1 MVLGIAWGMA
11 AAFGRGWVDE
21 ILMRL
26 ADTVMAIPQILF
38 ALVFISAF
46 GADPVKLAVIIGVL
60 LTPTTARLVRSSVLS
75 ELQEDYFTAAVAF
88 GSTRRRLLFAEV
100 LPNAKGPI
108 VVQAAINAAN
118 AILLEASMSFV
129 GLGIAPPEATWG
141 TLVQQGYQKMYQ
153 SIGYVLFPALFIFVT
168 IWLLNV
174 LADQFGGDRKEG
186 PMTDLTPVLQVQDLT
201 VSYGDVM
208 PVQGITF
215 AVRPGERIGL
225 VGESGSGKSL
235 TALSIMRL
243 NDGATLGGSIRLR
256 DRELLTLSPREMTR
270 VRGGEIAMVYQDPMS
285 SLNPVRTIG
294 HQLVEAIRLHDRVSA
309 AAARA
314 RAVELLTEVG
324 CRCPRSV
331 WASTRTSSPAGCGSA
346 S

>member
-1 MVLGIAWGMA
+1 VADTLTLALRSARPRRRLAVASWIPLALLGVIVLACVLAPVIAPYDPSAQSPDRFAGPSAGHLFGTDELGRDLFSRVLYGGQLTIFIAGGATLVAMVLGIAWGMA
-11 AAFGRGWVDE
+11 AAFARGVWDE

-46 GADPVKLAVIIGVL
+46 GADPVKLAVIIGIL

-88 GSTRRRLLFAEV
+88 GSKRSRLLFAEV
-100 LPNAKGPI
+100 LPNARGPI

-174 LADQFGGDRKEG
+174 LADQFGGDRK
-186 PMTDLTPVLQVQDLT
+186 
-201 VSYGDVM
+201 
-208 PVQGITF
+208 
-215 AVRPGERIGL
+215 
-225 VGESGSGKSL
+225 GKG
-235 TALSIMRL
+235 R
-243 NDGATLGGSIRLR
+243 
-256 DRELLTLSPREMTR
+256 
-270 VRGGEIAMVYQDPMS
+270 
-285 SLNPVRTIG
+285 
-294 HQLVEAIRLHDRVSA
+294 
-309 AAARA
+309 
-314 RAVELLTEVG
+314 
-324 CRCPRSV
+324 
-331 WASTRTSSPAGCGSA
+331 
-346 S
+346 

>member
-1 MVLGIAWGMA
+1 MADTLTLALRSARPRRRLALASWIPLALLALIVLACVLAPVIAPYDPSAQSSDRFAGPSAAHLFGTDELGRDLFSRVLYGGQLTVFIAAGATLVAMVLGIAWGMA
-11 AAFGRGWVDE
+11 AAFSRGILDE

-46 GADPVKLAVIIGVL
+46 GADPVKLAVIIGIL

-88 GSTRRRLLFAEV
+88 GSKRSRLLFAEV
-100 LPNAKGPI
+100 LPNARGPI

-174 LADQFGGDRKEG
+174 LADQFGGDRK
-186 PMTDLTPVLQVQDLT
+186 
-201 VSYGDVM
+201 
-208 PVQGITF
+208 
-215 AVRPGERIGL
+215 
-225 VGESGSGKSL
+225 GKG
-235 TALSIMRL
+235 R
-243 NDGATLGGSIRLR
+243 
-256 DRELLTLSPREMTR
+256 
-270 VRGGEIAMVYQDPMS
+270 
-285 SLNPVRTIG
+285 
-294 HQLVEAIRLHDRVSA
+294 
-309 AAARA
+309 
-314 RAVELLTEVG
+314 
-324 CRCPRSV
+324 
-331 WASTRTSSPAGCGSA
+331 
-346 S
+346 

>member
-1 MVLGIAWGMA
+1 VADTLTLALRSARPRRRFALASWIPLALLALIVLICVLAPVVAPFDPSAQSPDRFAGPSAVHLFGTDELGRDLFSRVLYGGQLTVFIAGGATLVAMVLGIAWGMA
-11 AAFGRGWVDE
+11 AAFARGWIDE

-46 GADPVKLAVIIGVL
+46 GADPVKLAVIIGIL

-88 GSTRRRLLFAEV
+88 GSTRRRLLFSEV

-174 LADQFGGDRKEG
+174 LADQFGGDRK
-186 PMTDLTPVLQVQDLT
+186 
-201 VSYGDVM
+201 
-208 PVQGITF
+208 
-215 AVRPGERIGL
+215 
-225 VGESGSGKSL
+225 GKG
-235 TALSIMRL
+235 R
-243 NDGATLGGSIRLR
+243 
-256 DRELLTLSPREMTR
+256 
-270 VRGGEIAMVYQDPMS
+270 
-285 SLNPVRTIG
+285 
-294 HQLVEAIRLHDRVSA
+294 
-309 AAARA
+309 
-314 RAVELLTEVG
+314 
-324 CRCPRSV
+324 
-331 WASTRTSSPAGCGSA
+331 
-346 S
+346 

>member
-1 MVLGIAWGMA
+1 MADTLTLALRSARPRRRLAVASWIPLALLGVIVLACVLAPVIAPYDPSAQSPDRFAGPSAGHLFGTDELGRDLFSRVLYGGQLTIFIASGATLVAMVLGIAWGMA
-11 AAFGRGWVDE
+11 AAFARGVWDE

-46 GADPVKLAVIIGVL
+46 GADPVKLAVIIGIL

-88 GSTRRRLLFAEV
+88 GSKRSRLLFAEV
-100 LPNAKGPI
+100 LPNARGPI

-174 LADQFGGDRKEG
+174 LADQFGGDRK
-186 PMTDLTPVLQVQDLT
+186 
-201 VSYGDVM
+201 
-208 PVQGITF
+208 
-215 AVRPGERIGL
+215 
-225 VGESGSGKSL
+225 GKG
-235 TALSIMRL
+235 R
-243 NDGATLGGSIRLR
+243 
-256 DRELLTLSPREMTR
+256 
-270 VRGGEIAMVYQDPMS
+270 
-285 SLNPVRTIG
+285 
-294 HQLVEAIRLHDRVSA
+294 
-309 AAARA
+309 
-314 RAVELLTEVG
+314 
-324 CRCPRSV
+324 
-331 WASTRTSSPAGCGSA
+331 
-346 S
+346 

>member
-1 MVLGIAWGMA
+1 MADTLTLALRSTRPRRRLALASWIPLALLAVIVLACVLAPVIAPYDPSAQSPDRFAGPSAVHVFGTDELGRDLFSRVLYGGQLTIFIAGGATLVAMVLGIAWGMA
-11 AAFGRGWVDE
+11 AAFARGIWDE

-46 GADPVKLAVIIGVL
+46 GADPVKLAVIIGIL

-88 GSTRRRLLFAEV
+88 GSRRSRLLFAEV
-100 LPNAKGPI
+100 LPNARGPI

-174 LADQFGGDRKEG
+174 LADQFGGDRK
-186 PMTDLTPVLQVQDLT
+186 
-201 VSYGDVM
+201 
-208 PVQGITF
+208 
-215 AVRPGERIGL
+215 
-225 VGESGSGKSL
+225 GKG
-235 TALSIMRL
+235 R
-243 NDGATLGGSIRLR
+243 
-256 DRELLTLSPREMTR
+256 
-270 VRGGEIAMVYQDPMS
+270 
-285 SLNPVRTIG
+285 
-294 HQLVEAIRLHDRVSA
+294 
-309 AAARA
+309 
-314 RAVELLTEVG
+314 
-324 CRCPRSV
+324 
-331 WASTRTSSPAGCGSA
+331 
-346 S
+346 

>member
-1 MVLGIAWGMA
+1 MQGAAVADTLTLALRSARPRRRVAVASWIPLGLLAIIVLACVLAPLLAPYDPAAQSSDRFAGPSAAHLFGTDELGRDLFSRVLYGGQLTVFIAGGATLVAMVLGIAWGMA

-174 LADQFGGDRKEG
+174 LADQFGGDRKG
-186 PMTDLTPVLQVQDLT
+186 
-201 VSYGDVM
+201 
-208 PVQGITF
+208 
-215 AVRPGERIGL
+215 
-225 VGESGSGKSL
+225 
-235 TALSIMRL
+235 
-243 NDGATLGGSIRLR
+243 
-256 DRELLTLSPREMTR
+256 
-270 VRGGEIAMVYQDPMS
+270 RG
-285 SLNPVRTIG
+285 R
-294 HQLVEAIRLHDRVSA
+294 
-309 AAARA
+309 
-314 RAVELLTEVG
+314 
-324 CRCPRSV
+324 
-331 WASTRTSSPAGCGSA
+331 
-346 S
+346 

>member
-1 MVLGIAWGMA
+1 MADTLTLALRSARPRRRVAVASWIPLGLLTIIVLACVLAPLLAPYDPAAQSSDRFAGPSAAHLFGTDELGRDLFSRVLYGGQLTVFIAGGATLVAMVLGIAWGMA
-11 AAFGRGWVDE
+11 AAFARGWVDE

-174 LADQFGGDRKEG
+174 LADQFGGDRK
-186 PMTDLTPVLQVQDLT
+186 
-201 VSYGDVM
+201 
-208 PVQGITF
+208 
-215 AVRPGERIGL
+215 
-225 VGESGSGKSL
+225 GKG
-235 TALSIMRL
+235 R
-243 NDGATLGGSIRLR
+243 
-256 DRELLTLSPREMTR
+256 
-270 VRGGEIAMVYQDPMS
+270 
-285 SLNPVRTIG
+285 
-294 HQLVEAIRLHDRVSA
+294 
-309 AAARA
+309 
-314 RAVELLTEVG
+314 
-324 CRCPRSV
+324 
-331 WASTRTSSPAGCGSA
+331 
-346 S
+346 

>member
-1 MVLGIAWGMA
+1 MADTLTLALRSARPRRRVAVASWIPLGLLAIIVLACVLAPLLAPYDPAAQSSDRFAGPSAAHLFGTDELGRDLFSRVLYGGQLTVFIAGGATLVAMVLGIAWGMA

-108 VVQAAINAAN
+108 IVQAAINAAN

-174 LADQFGGDRKEG
+174 LADQFGGDRK
-186 PMTDLTPVLQVQDLT
+186 
-201 VSYGDVM
+201 
-208 PVQGITF
+208 
-215 AVRPGERIGL
+215 
-225 VGESGSGKSL
+225 GKG
-235 TALSIMRL
+235 R
-243 NDGATLGGSIRLR
+243 
-256 DRELLTLSPREMTR
+256 
-270 VRGGEIAMVYQDPMS
+270 
-285 SLNPVRTIG
+285 
-294 HQLVEAIRLHDRVSA
+294 
-309 AAARA
+309 
-314 RAVELLTEVG
+314 
-324 CRCPRSV
+324 
-331 WASTRTSSPAGCGSA
+331 
-346 S
+346 

>member
-1 MVLGIAWGMA
+1 MADTLTLALRSARPRRRLAVASWIPLALLGVIVLACVLAPVIAPYDPSAQSPERFAGPSAGHLFGTDELGRDLFSRVLYGGQLTIFIAGGATLVAMVLGIAWGMA
-11 AAFGRGWVDE
+11 AAFARGVWDE

-46 GADPVKLAVIIGVL
+46 GADPVKLAVIIGIL

-88 GSTRRRLLFAEV
+88 GSKRSRLLFAEV
-100 LPNAKGPI
+100 LPNARGPI

-174 LADQFGGDRKEG
+174 LADQFGGDRK
-186 PMTDLTPVLQVQDLT
+186 
-201 VSYGDVM
+201 
-208 PVQGITF
+208 
-215 AVRPGERIGL
+215 
-225 VGESGSGKSL
+225 GKG
-235 TALSIMRL
+235 R
-243 NDGATLGGSIRLR
+243 
-256 DRELLTLSPREMTR
+256 
-270 VRGGEIAMVYQDPMS
+270 
-285 SLNPVRTIG
+285 
-294 HQLVEAIRLHDRVSA
+294 
-309 AAARA
+309 
-314 RAVELLTEVG
+314 
-324 CRCPRSV
+324 
-331 WASTRTSSPAGCGSA
+331 
-346 S
+346 

>member
-1 MVLGIAWGMA
+1 VADTLTLALRSARPRRRVAVASWIPLGLLAIIVLACVLAPLLAPYDPAAQSSDRFAGPSAAHLFGTDELGRDLFSRVLYGGQLTVFIAGGATLVAMVLGIAWGMA

-174 LADQFGGDRKEG
+174 LADQFGGDRKG
-186 PMTDLTPVLQVQDLT
+186 
-201 VSYGDVM
+201 
-208 PVQGITF
+208 
-215 AVRPGERIGL
+215 
-225 VGESGSGKSL
+225 
-235 TALSIMRL
+235 
-243 NDGATLGGSIRLR
+243 
-256 DRELLTLSPREMTR
+256 
-270 VRGGEIAMVYQDPMS
+270 RG
-285 SLNPVRTIG
+285 R
-294 HQLVEAIRLHDRVSA
+294 
-309 AAARA
+309 
-314 RAVELLTEVG
+314 
-324 CRCPRSV
+324 
-331 WASTRTSSPAGCGSA
+331 
-346 S
+346 

>member
-1 MVLGIAWGMA
+1 VADTLTLALRSARPRRRVAVASWIPLGLLAIIVLACVLAPLLAPYDPAAQSSDRFAGPSAAHLFGTDELGRDLFSRVLYGGQLTVFIAGGATLVAMVLGIAWGMA
-11 AAFGRGWVDE
+11 AAFARGWVDE

-108 VVQAAINAAN
+108 IVQAAINAAN

-174 LADQFGGDRKEG
+174 LADQFGGDRK
-186 PMTDLTPVLQVQDLT
+186 
-201 VSYGDVM
+201 
-208 PVQGITF
+208 
-215 AVRPGERIGL
+215 
-225 VGESGSGKSL
+225 GKG
-235 TALSIMRL
+235 R
-243 NDGATLGGSIRLR
+243 
-256 DRELLTLSPREMTR
+256 
-270 VRGGEIAMVYQDPMS
+270 
-285 SLNPVRTIG
+285 
-294 HQLVEAIRLHDRVSA
+294 
-309 AAARA
+309 
-314 RAVELLTEVG
+314 
-324 CRCPRSV
+324 
-331 WASTRTSSPAGCGSA
+331 
-346 S
+346 

>member
-1 MVLGIAWGMA
+1 MADTLTLALRSARPRRRVAVASWIPLGLLAIIVLACVLAPLLAPYDPAAQSSDRFAGPSAAHLFGTDELGRDLFSRVLYGGQLTVFIAGGATLVAMVLGIAWGMA

-60 LTPTTARLVRSSVLS
+60 LTPTTARLVRSSVVS

-174 LADQFGGDRKEG
+174 LADQFGGDRKG
-186 PMTDLTPVLQVQDLT
+186 
-201 VSYGDVM
+201 
-208 PVQGITF
+208 
-215 AVRPGERIGL
+215 
-225 VGESGSGKSL
+225 
-235 TALSIMRL
+235 
-243 NDGATLGGSIRLR
+243 
-256 DRELLTLSPREMTR
+256 
-270 VRGGEIAMVYQDPMS
+270 RG
-285 SLNPVRTIG
+285 R
-294 HQLVEAIRLHDRVSA
+294 
-309 AAARA
+309 
-314 RAVELLTEVG
+314 
-324 CRCPRSV
+324 
-331 WASTRTSSPAGCGSA
+331 
-346 S
+346 

>member
-1 MVLGIAWGMA
+1 MADTLTLALRSARPRRRVAVASWIPLGLLAIIVLACVLAPLLAPYDPAAQSSDRFAGPSAAHLFGTDELGRDLFSRVLYGGQLTGFIAGGATLVAMVLGIAWGMA

-174 LADQFGGDRKEG
+174 LADQFGGDRKG
-186 PMTDLTPVLQVQDLT
+186 
-201 VSYGDVM
+201 
-208 PVQGITF
+208 
-215 AVRPGERIGL
+215 
-225 VGESGSGKSL
+225 
-235 TALSIMRL
+235 
-243 NDGATLGGSIRLR
+243 
-256 DRELLTLSPREMTR
+256 
-270 VRGGEIAMVYQDPMS
+270 RG
-285 SLNPVRTIG
+285 R
-294 HQLVEAIRLHDRVSA
+294 
-309 AAARA
+309 
-314 RAVELLTEVG
+314 
-324 CRCPRSV
+324 
-331 WASTRTSSPAGCGSA
+331 
-346 S
+346 

>member
-1 MVLGIAWGMA
+1 MADTLTLALRSARPRRRVAVASWIPLGLLAIIVLACVLAPLLAPYDPAAQSSDRFAGPSAAHLFGTDELGRDLFSRVLYGGQLTVFIAGGATLVAMVLGIAWGMA

-153 SIGYVLFPALFIFVT
+153 SIGYVLFPALFIFIT

-174 LADQFGGDRKEG
+174 LADQFGGDRKG
-186 PMTDLTPVLQVQDLT
+186 
-201 VSYGDVM
+201 
-208 PVQGITF
+208 
-215 AVRPGERIGL
+215 
-225 VGESGSGKSL
+225 
-235 TALSIMRL
+235 
-243 NDGATLGGSIRLR
+243 
-256 DRELLTLSPREMTR
+256 
-270 VRGGEIAMVYQDPMS
+270 RG
-285 SLNPVRTIG
+285 R
-294 HQLVEAIRLHDRVSA
+294 
-309 AAARA
+309 
-314 RAVELLTEVG
+314 
-324 CRCPRSV
+324 
-331 WASTRTSSPAGCGSA
+331 
-346 S
+346 

>member
-1 MVLGIAWGMA
+1 MADTLTLALRSAGPRRRFALASWIPLALLALIVLICVLAPVVAPFDPSAQSPDRFAGPSAVHLFGTDELGRDLFSRVLYGGQLTVFIAGGATLVAMVLGIAWGMA
-11 AAFGRGWVDE
+11 AAFARGWIDE

-46 GADPVKLAVIIGVL
+46 GADPVKLAVIIGIL

-88 GSTRRRLLFAEV
+88 GSTRRRLLFSEV

-129 GLGIAPPEATWG
+129 GLGIAPSEATWG

-174 LADQFGGDRKEG
+174 LADQFGGDRK
-186 PMTDLTPVLQVQDLT
+186 
-201 VSYGDVM
+201 
-208 PVQGITF
+208 
-215 AVRPGERIGL
+215 
-225 VGESGSGKSL
+225 GKG
-235 TALSIMRL
+235 R
-243 NDGATLGGSIRLR
+243 
-256 DRELLTLSPREMTR
+256 
-270 VRGGEIAMVYQDPMS
+270 
-285 SLNPVRTIG
+285 
-294 HQLVEAIRLHDRVSA
+294 
-309 AAARA
+309 
-314 RAVELLTEVG
+314 
-324 CRCPRSV
+324 
-331 WASTRTSSPAGCGSA
+331 
-346 S
+346 

>member
-1 MVLGIAWGMA
+1 MADTLTLALRSTRPRRRLALASWIPLALLALIVLACVLAPIIAPFDPSAQSSDRFAGPSAVHLFGTDELGRDLFSRVLYGGQLTIFIAGGATLVAMVLGIAWGMA
-11 AAFGRGWVDE
+11 AAFARGLWDE

-46 GADPVKLAVIIGVL
+46 GADPVKLAVIIGIL

-75 ELQEDYFTAAVAF
+75 ELQEDYFTAAIAF
-88 GSTRRRLLFAEV
+88 GSKRSRLLFAEV
-100 LPNAKGPI
+100 LPNARGPI

-174 LADQFGGDRKEG
+174 LADQFGGDRK
-186 PMTDLTPVLQVQDLT
+186 
-201 VSYGDVM
+201 
-208 PVQGITF
+208 
-215 AVRPGERIGL
+215 
-225 VGESGSGKSL
+225 GKG
-235 TALSIMRL
+235 R
-243 NDGATLGGSIRLR
+243 
-256 DRELLTLSPREMTR
+256 
-270 VRGGEIAMVYQDPMS
+270 
-285 SLNPVRTIG
+285 
-294 HQLVEAIRLHDRVSA
+294 
-309 AAARA
+309 
-314 RAVELLTEVG
+314 
-324 CRCPRSV
+324 
-331 WASTRTSSPAGCGSA
+331 
-346 S
+346 

>member
-1 MVLGIAWGMA
+1 MADTLTLALRSARPRRRVAVASWIPLGLLAIIVLACVLAPLLAPYDPAAQSPDRFAGPSAAHLFGTDELGRDLFSRVLFGGQLTVFIAGGATLVAMVLGIAWGMA
-11 AAFGRGWVDE
+11 AAFGRGWIDE

-174 LADQFGGDRKEG
+174 LADQFGGDRK
-186 PMTDLTPVLQVQDLT
+186 
-201 VSYGDVM
+201 
-208 PVQGITF
+208 
-215 AVRPGERIGL
+215 
-225 VGESGSGKSL
+225 GKG
-235 TALSIMRL
+235 R
-243 NDGATLGGSIRLR
+243 
-256 DRELLTLSPREMTR
+256 
-270 VRGGEIAMVYQDPMS
+270 
-285 SLNPVRTIG
+285 
-294 HQLVEAIRLHDRVSA
+294 
-309 AAARA
+309 
-314 RAVELLTEVG
+314 
-324 CRCPRSV
+324 
-331 WASTRTSSPAGCGSA
+331 
-346 S
+346 

>member
-1 MVLGIAWGMA
+1 MADTLTLALLSARPRRRFAVASWIPLGLLAIIVLACVLAPLLAPYDPAAQSSDRFAGPSAAHLFGTDELGRDLFSRVLYGGQLTVFIAGGATLVAMVLGIAWGMA
-11 AAFGRGWVDE
+11 AAFARGWVDE

-174 LADQFGGDRKEG
+174 LADQFGGDRKG
-186 PMTDLTPVLQVQDLT
+186 
-201 VSYGDVM
+201 
-208 PVQGITF
+208 
-215 AVRPGERIGL
+215 
-225 VGESGSGKSL
+225 
-235 TALSIMRL
+235 
-243 NDGATLGGSIRLR
+243 
-256 DRELLTLSPREMTR
+256 
-270 VRGGEIAMVYQDPMS
+270 RG
-285 SLNPVRTIG
+285 R
-294 HQLVEAIRLHDRVSA
+294 
-309 AAARA
+309 
-314 RAVELLTEVG
+314 
-324 CRCPRSV
+324 
-331 WASTRTSSPAGCGSA
+331 
-346 S
+346 

>member
-1 MVLGIAWGMA
+1 MADTLTLALRAARPRRRLALASWIPLALLAVIVLACVLAPVIAPFDPSAQSPDRFAGPSAVHLFGTDELGRDLFSRVLYGGQLTIFIAGGATLVAMVLGIAWGMA
-11 AAFGRGWVDE
+11 AAFARGILDE

-46 GADPVKLAVIIGVL
+46 GADPVKLAVIIGIL

-88 GSTRRRLLFAEV
+88 GSKRSRLLFAEV
-100 LPNAKGPI
+100 LPNARGPI

-174 LADQFGGDRKEG
+174 LADQFGGDRK
-186 PMTDLTPVLQVQDLT
+186 
-201 VSYGDVM
+201 
-208 PVQGITF
+208 
-215 AVRPGERIGL
+215 
-225 VGESGSGKSL
+225 GKG
-235 TALSIMRL
+235 R
-243 NDGATLGGSIRLR
+243 
-256 DRELLTLSPREMTR
+256 
-270 VRGGEIAMVYQDPMS
+270 
-285 SLNPVRTIG
+285 
-294 HQLVEAIRLHDRVSA
+294 
-309 AAARA
+309 
-314 RAVELLTEVG
+314 
-324 CRCPRSV
+324 
-331 WASTRTSSPAGCGSA
+331 
-346 S
+346 

>member
-1 MVLGIAWGMA
+1 MADTLTLALRSARPRRRLALASWIPLALLALIVLACVLAPVIAPYDPSAQSSDRFAGPSAAHLFGTDELGRDLFSRVLYGGQLTVFIAAGATLVAMVLGIAWGMA
-11 AAFGRGWVDE
+11 AAFGRGILDE

-46 GADPVKLAVIIGVL
+46 GADPVKLAVIIGIL

-88 GSTRRRLLFAEV
+88 GSKRSRLLFAEV
-100 LPNAKGPI
+100 LPNARGPI

-174 LADQFGGDRKEG
+174 LADQFGGDRK
-186 PMTDLTPVLQVQDLT
+186 
-201 VSYGDVM
+201 
-208 PVQGITF
+208 
-215 AVRPGERIGL
+215 
-225 VGESGSGKSL
+225 GKG
-235 TALSIMRL
+235 R
-243 NDGATLGGSIRLR
+243 
-256 DRELLTLSPREMTR
+256 
-270 VRGGEIAMVYQDPMS
+270 
-285 SLNPVRTIG
+285 
-294 HQLVEAIRLHDRVSA
+294 
-309 AAARA
+309 
-314 RAVELLTEVG
+314 
-324 CRCPRSV
+324 
-331 WASTRTSSPAGCGSA
+331 
-346 S
+346 

>member
-1 MVLGIAWGMA
+1 MADTLTLALRPASPRRRVAWASWIPLALLAMIVLASALAPLLSPFDPSAQSPDRFASPSALHLFGTDELGRDLFSRVLHGGQLTIAIAGGATVVAMVLGIAWGMA
-11 AAFGRGWVDE
+11 AAFGRGILDE

-46 GADPVKLAVIIGVL
+46 GADPVKLAVIIGIL
-60 LTPTTARLVRSSVLS
+60 LTPTTARLVRSAVLS

-88 GSTRRRLLFAEV
+88 GSRRSRLLFSEV
-100 LPNAKGPI
+100 LPNARGPI

-174 LADQFGGDRKEG
+174 LADQFGGDRK
-186 PMTDLTPVLQVQDLT
+186 
-201 VSYGDVM
+201 
-208 PVQGITF
+208 
-215 AVRPGERIGL
+215 
-225 VGESGSGKSL
+225 GK
-235 TALSIMRL
+235 
-243 NDGATLGGSIRLR
+243 
-256 DRELLTLSPREMTR
+256 
-270 VRGGEIAMVYQDPMS
+270 
-285 SLNPVRTIG
+285 
-294 HQLVEAIRLHDRVSA
+294 
-309 AAARA
+309 AR
-314 RAVELLTEVG
+314 
-324 CRCPRSV
+324 
-331 WASTRTSSPAGCGSA
+331 
-346 S
+346 

>member
-1 MVLGIAWGMA
+1 MADTLTLALRSARPRRRLALASWIPLALLALIVLACVLAPVIAPYEPSAQSSDRFAGPSAAHLFGTDELGRDLFSRVLYGGQLTVFIAAGATLVAMVLGIAWGMA
-11 AAFGRGWVDE
+11 AAFSRGILDE

-46 GADPVKLAVIIGVL
+46 GADPVKLAVIIGIL

-88 GSTRRRLLFAEV
+88 GSKRSRLLFAEV
-100 LPNAKGPI
+100 LPNARGPI

-174 LADQFGGDRKEG
+174 LADQFGGDRK
-186 PMTDLTPVLQVQDLT
+186 
-201 VSYGDVM
+201 
-208 PVQGITF
+208 
-215 AVRPGERIGL
+215 
-225 VGESGSGKSL
+225 GKG
-235 TALSIMRL
+235 R
-243 NDGATLGGSIRLR
+243 
-256 DRELLTLSPREMTR
+256 
-270 VRGGEIAMVYQDPMS
+270 
-285 SLNPVRTIG
+285 
-294 HQLVEAIRLHDRVSA
+294 
-309 AAARA
+309 
-314 RAVELLTEVG
+314 
-324 CRCPRSV
+324 
-331 WASTRTSSPAGCGSA
+331 
-346 S
+346 

>member
-1 MVLGIAWGMA
+1 MADTVSLALRARAPRRRLPVASWISLSVLALIVLMSVLAPLVAPYDPAQQSPDRFATPSLAHLFGTDELGRDLFSRVLYGGQLTIFIAGGATLVAMVLGIAWGMV
-11 AAFGRGWVDE
+11 AAFTRGIVDE

-46 GADPVKLAVIIGVL
+46 GADPVKLAIIVGIL
-60 LTPTTARLVRSSVLS
+60 LTPTTARLVRSAVIS

-88 GSTRRRLLFAEV
+88 GSKRSRLLFSEV
-100 LPNAKGPI
+100 LPNARGPI

-174 LADQFGGDRKEG
+174 LADQFGGDRKE
-186 PMTDLTPVLQVQDLT
+186 
-201 VSYGDVM
+201 
-208 PVQGITF
+208 
-215 AVRPGERIGL
+215 
-225 VGESGSGKSL
+225 
-235 TALSIMRL
+235 
-243 NDGATLGGSIRLR
+243 
-256 DRELLTLSPREMTR
+256 TR
-270 VRGGEIAMVYQDPMS
+270 
-285 SLNPVRTIG
+285 
-294 HQLVEAIRLHDRVSA
+294 
-309 AAARA
+309 
-314 RAVELLTEVG
+314 
-324 CRCPRSV
+324 
-331 WASTRTSSPAGCGSA
+331 
-346 S
+346 

>member
-1 MVLGIAWGMA
+1 MADTLTLALRSPRPRRRVAVASWIPLGLLAIIVLACVLAPLLAPYDPAAQSSDRFAGPSAAHLFGTDELGRDLFSRVLYGGQLTVFIAGGATLVAMVLGIAWGMA

-108 VVQAAINAAN
+108 IVQAAINAAN

-174 LADQFGGDRKEG
+174 LADQFGGDRKG
-186 PMTDLTPVLQVQDLT
+186 
-201 VSYGDVM
+201 
-208 PVQGITF
+208 
-215 AVRPGERIGL
+215 
-225 VGESGSGKSL
+225 
-235 TALSIMRL
+235 
-243 NDGATLGGSIRLR
+243 
-256 DRELLTLSPREMTR
+256 
-270 VRGGEIAMVYQDPMS
+270 RG
-285 SLNPVRTIG
+285 R
-294 HQLVEAIRLHDRVSA
+294 
-309 AAARA
+309 
-314 RAVELLTEVG
+314 
-324 CRCPRSV
+324 
-331 WASTRTSSPAGCGSA
+331 
-346 S
+346 

>member
-1 MVLGIAWGMA
+1 MADTLTLALRSARPRRRFAVASWIPLGLLAIIVLACVLAPLLAPYDPAAQSSDRFAGPSAAHLFGTDELGRDLFSRVLYGGQLTVFIAGGATLVAMVLGIAWGMA

-174 LADQFGGDRKEG
+174 LADQFGGDRKG
-186 PMTDLTPVLQVQDLT
+186 
-201 VSYGDVM
+201 
-208 PVQGITF
+208 
-215 AVRPGERIGL
+215 
-225 VGESGSGKSL
+225 
-235 TALSIMRL
+235 
-243 NDGATLGGSIRLR
+243 
-256 DRELLTLSPREMTR
+256 
-270 VRGGEIAMVYQDPMS
+270 RG
-285 SLNPVRTIG
+285 R
-294 HQLVEAIRLHDRVSA
+294 
-309 AAARA
+309 
-314 RAVELLTEVG
+314 
-324 CRCPRSV
+324 
-331 WASTRTSSPAGCGSA
+331 
-346 S
+346 

>member
-1 MVLGIAWGMA
+1 MADTLTLALRSARPRRRVAVASWIPLGLLAIIVLACVLAPLLAPYDPAAQSSDRFAGPSAAHLFGTDELGRDLFSRVLYGGQLTVFIAGGATLVAMVLGIAWGMA

-60 LTPTTARLVRSSVLS
+60 LTPTTARLVRSSVLN

-174 LADQFGGDRKEG
+174 LADQFGGDRK
-186 PMTDLTPVLQVQDLT
+186 
-201 VSYGDVM
+201 
-208 PVQGITF
+208 
-215 AVRPGERIGL
+215 
-225 VGESGSGKSL
+225 GKG
-235 TALSIMRL
+235 R
-243 NDGATLGGSIRLR
+243 
-256 DRELLTLSPREMTR
+256 
-270 VRGGEIAMVYQDPMS
+270 
-285 SLNPVRTIG
+285 
-294 HQLVEAIRLHDRVSA
+294 
-309 AAARA
+309 
-314 RAVELLTEVG
+314 
-324 CRCPRSV
+324 
-331 WASTRTSSPAGCGSA
+331 
-346 S
+346 

>member
-1 MVLGIAWGMA
+1 MADTVSLALRARAARRRLPVASGASLAVLAIIVLMSVLAPLVAPFDPAQQSADRFASPSPEHLFGTDELGRDLFSRVLHGGQLTIFIAGGATLVAMLLGIAWGMA
-11 AAFGRGWVDE
+11 AAFTRGIADE

-46 GADPVKLAVIIGVL
+46 GADPVKLAVIVGVL
-60 LTPTTARLVRSSVLS
+60 LTPTTARLVRSAVIS

-88 GSTRRRLLFAEV
+88 GSKRSRLLFAEV
-100 LPNAKGPI
+100 LPNARGPI

-174 LADQFGGDRKEG
+174 LADQCGGDRK
-186 PMTDLTPVLQVQDLT
+186 
-201 VSYGDVM
+201 
-208 PVQGITF
+208 
-215 AVRPGERIGL
+215 
-225 VGESGSGKSL
+225 
-235 TALSIMRL
+235 
-243 NDGATLGGSIRLR
+243 GARR
-256 DRELLTLSPREMTR
+256 
-270 VRGGEIAMVYQDPMS
+270 
-285 SLNPVRTIG
+285 
-294 HQLVEAIRLHDRVSA
+294 
-309 AAARA
+309 
-314 RAVELLTEVG
+314 
-324 CRCPRSV
+324 
-331 WASTRTSSPAGCGSA
+331 
-346 S
+346 

>member
-1 MVLGIAWGMA
+1 MADTVSLALRARAPRRRLPVASWISVSVLALIVLMSVLAPLVAPYDPAQQSPDRFATPSLAHLFGTDELGRDLFSRVLYGGQLTIFIAGGATLVAMVLGIAWGMV
-11 AAFGRGWVDE
+11 AAFTRGVVDE

-46 GADPVKLAVIIGVL
+46 GADPVKLAIIVGIL
-60 LTPTTARLVRSSVLS
+60 LTPTTARLVRSAVIS

-88 GSTRRRLLFAEV
+88 GSKRSRLLFSEV
-100 LPNAKGPI
+100 LPNARGPI

-174 LADQFGGDRKEG
+174 LADQFGGDRKE
-186 PMTDLTPVLQVQDLT
+186 
-201 VSYGDVM
+201 
-208 PVQGITF
+208 
-215 AVRPGERIGL
+215 
-225 VGESGSGKSL
+225 
-235 TALSIMRL
+235 
-243 NDGATLGGSIRLR
+243 
-256 DRELLTLSPREMTR
+256 TR
-270 VRGGEIAMVYQDPMS
+270 
-285 SLNPVRTIG
+285 
-294 HQLVEAIRLHDRVSA
+294 
-309 AAARA
+309 
-314 RAVELLTEVG
+314 
-324 CRCPRSV
+324 
-331 WASTRTSSPAGCGSA
+331 
-346 S
+346 